1 MSQSPTKIL
10 NLITTFSILILPGC
24 AGRGPIP
31 EDPTNLP
38 QFREFSTPIETLST
52 AAMAALRFS
61 SYDLEPDIRH
71 SSPENIVTL
80 HQTLSMKELRRL
92 AYRGDPSLRG
102 KAIHADLHVQLS
114 IRPSYVRDDHSRV
127 TVQPVFLV
135 YISRF
140 RDRRQWIQWRSN
152 GTLEGDLL
160 DAIEAQL
167 HGRNWD

>member
-1 MSQSPTKIL
+1 MSWVSKIIL
-10 NLITTFSILILPGC
+10 NLVRNLPIILLLAC
-24 AGRGPIP
+24 AGREPPP
-31 EDPTNLP
+31 ENPSNLP
-38 QFREFSTPIETLST
+38 FFGEFPTSVETLSN
-52 AAMAALRFS
+52 ASIAALRFS
-61 SYDLEPDIRH
+61 SSRLEPDIRH

-152 GTLEGDLL
+152 GTLEAELL
-160 DAIEAQL
+160 ENIEAQL

>member
-1 MSQSPTKIL
+1 MSRIPKGIL
-10 NLITTFSILILPGC
+10 NFVRNFPIILLLAC
-24 AGRGPIP
+24 AGREPPP
-31 EDPTNLP
+31 ENPSNLP
-38 QFREFSTPIETLST
+38 YFSEFPTSVEILSN
-52 AAMAALRFS
+52 ASIAALRFS
-61 SYDLEPDIRH
+61 SARLEPDIRH

-80 HQTLSMKELRRL
+80 HQTLNLKELRRL

-114 IRPSYVRDDHSRV
+114 VRPSYVRDDHSRV

-152 GTLEGDLL
+152 GTLEAELL
-160 DAIEAQL
+160 ENIEAQL

>member
-1 MSQSPTKIL
+1 MSRVLTRIRNLVIRFPIIL
-10 NLITTFSILILPGC
+10 LLAC
-24 AGRGPIP
+24 AGR
-31 EDPTNLP
+31 EPTQENSSNLP
-38 QFREFSTPIETLST
+38 YFSEFPTSIETLSN
-52 AAMAALRFS
+52 ASIAALRFS
-61 SYDLEPDIRH
+61 SYRLEPDIRH
-71 SSPENIVTL
+71 SSPENVVTL

-114 IRPSYVRDDHSRV
+114 IRSSYVRDDHSRV

-135 YISRF
+135 YVSRF

-152 GTLEGDLL
+152 GTLEAELL
-160 DAIEAQL
+160 ENIEAQL